1 MIKINLLPISDAE
14 RVEDGK
20 QLFVIL
26 FFVAVL
32 CSGLMFHLKGQVQED
47 LDVQLSKLNGLQKSQ
62 RELDEKIQES
72 QALERTFNE
81 LKVEV
86 DRQQSV
92 IDDLTQNQVSPA
104 ALLSELSYLLS
115 PPKDDTEREN
125 FDQKGWRWSWD
136 TGAVWLERFRE
147 EDRVLKLQGHARTLE
162 DVGEL
167 LNRLNASNHFLNTH
181 LKYTEATRLTFPNGR
196 SGPFVRFEIDARVIY
211 GASDLKRLFE
221 LTGEPLPGAQGASP
235 SGAR

>member
-1 MIKINLLPISDAE
+1 MIRINLLPISDAE

-20 QLFVIL
+20 QLFVLL

-32 CSGLMFHLKGQVQED
+32 SSGLMFYVKGQVQGE
-47 LDVQLSKLNGLQKSQ
+47 LDAQLQALSGLQRGQ

-86 DRQQSV
+86 DRQQLV
-92 IDDLTQNQVSPA
+92 IDDLTQGQVSPA
-104 ALLSELSYLLS
+104 ALLVELSYLLS
-115 PPKDDTEREN
+115 PPKDDAEREN

-136 TGAVWLERFRE
+136 TGGVWLERFRE
-147 EDRVLKLQGHARTLE
+147 EDRLLKLQGHARGLE

-167 LNRLNASNHFLNTH
+167 LNRLNASSHFLSTH

-196 SGPFVRFEIDARVIY
+196 AGSFVRFEIDARVLY

-221 LTGEPLPGAQGASP
+221 LAGEPLPGAP
-235 SGAR
+235 TSGAR

>member
-1 MIKINLLPISDAE
+1 MIRINLLPISDAE
-14 RVEDGK
+14 RVEEGQ
-20 QLFVIL
+20 QLFVML
-26 FFVAVL
+26 FFMAVL
-32 CSGLMFHLKGQVQED
+32 ASGLMYYMKGQVQEE
-47 LDVQLSKLNGLQKSQ
+47 LDAQLQALSGLQRGQ

-104 ALLSELSYLLS
+104 GLLSELSYLLS

-125 FDQKGWRWSWD
+125 FDQKGWRWTWD
-136 TGAVWLERFRE
+136 TGSVWFERFRE
-147 EDRVLKLQGHARTLE
+147 EDRLLKMQGHARTLE

-167 LNRLNASNHFLNTH
+167 LNRLNASSHFISTH

-196 SGPFVRFEIDARVIY
+196 SGAFVRFEIDARVVY

-221 LTGEPLPGAQGASP
+221 LTGEPLPGAQGSSP